1 MKVSGPEMAQRIGR
15 LHPKITDYLFMYADA
30 ADTRRKL
37 YRVKV
42 YFILYEEGSGLGID
56 DFIFYIADGRT
67 PKGWAEYLR
76 DKGIRAYATRVLA
89 SKNVR
94 RRREWR
100 LVKMLAFVSYR
111 RMSGRRHGSRV

>member
-1 MKVSGPEMAQRIGR
+1 MKVSGPEMAQRIAR
-15 LHPKITDYLFMYADA
+15 LHPRITEYLFAHADA
-30 ADTRRKL
+30 SDTRRKL

-56 DFIFYIADGRT
+56 DFIFYIADGRN
-67 PKGWAEYLR
+67 PRGWSEYLR
-76 DKGIRAYATRVLA
+76 DKGIRAYATRVLS

-100 LVKMLAFVSYR
+100 LVKMLCFTPYK